1 MLAGQ
6 VAIGAAA
13 AAGLWRYTNLIVP
26 HYAPTPYDDL
36 LSRLVDRGHAARLGA
51 AMPHVDARI
60 VAARLRATLGSNN
73 LKSEVENQITSG
85 QMTEAAGWVM
95 PECVGLLSALAA
107 HA

>member
-1 MLAGQ
+1 
-6 VAIGAAA
+6 
-13 AAGLWRYTNLIVP
+13 
-26 HYAPTPYDDL
+26 
-36 LSRLVDRGHAARLGA
+36 
-51 AMPHVDARI
+51 MPHVDARI